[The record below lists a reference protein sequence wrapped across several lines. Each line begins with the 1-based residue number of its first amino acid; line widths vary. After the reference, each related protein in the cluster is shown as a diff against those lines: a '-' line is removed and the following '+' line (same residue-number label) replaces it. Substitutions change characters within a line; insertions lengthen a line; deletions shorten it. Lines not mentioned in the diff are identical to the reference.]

1 MKINI
6 KRVLKFFF
14 TSFIIIHTF
23 PTNAQERKLLT
34 IDEAVQL
41 ALQNHPQ
48 LQASKTGVEI
58 GKQQITIAEL
68 QRVPTLTFSTTASYM
83 GNLFTLDKH
92 FGNKTD
98 IDIPNF
104 GNTFG
109 LQAGQLLFKGGLIKK
124 SIEAADL
131 RAQLSELDLEK
142 DKQSIKFLVISNY
155 LDIVQIDNQIEV
167 LNNNKQLAE
176 TRLKNIK
183 DFYSQGMVT
192 RNEVIRGEL
201 AIQNINQAL
210 LTANNNR
217 KIINYQLNV
226 AIGLPTETIIQ
237 PSQTSAI
244 MANGESLDYYFNVAF
259 ESNPFIQSSQKNIL
273 LASKNVDIIKTDL
286 LPGISAVGG
295 YNMQRPL
302 TSSIPASDLYL
313 NAWQVGLSLNFSIDN
328 LFKTKERIK
337 SGKLV
342 EKQAQQVLEVVKQNI
357 ATGINAA
364 YVKYQEAIAQ
374 SNLAKEAKRLADENY
389 KIIEA
394 KYLNQLVVQAEMID
408 AQNQKIQSDIDY
420 SNSLVNISFQYYNLI
435 KATGTL

>member
-1 MKINI
+1 
-6 KRVLKFFF
+6 
-14 TSFIIIHTF
+14 
-23 PTNAQERKLLT
+23 
-34 IDEAVQL
+34 
-41 ALQNHPQ
+41 
-48 LQASKTGVEI
+48 
-58 GKQQITIAEL
+58 
-68 QRVPTLTFSTTASYM
+68 
-83 GNLFTLDKH
+83 
-92 FGNKTD
+92 
-98 IDIPNF
+98 
-104 GNTFG
+104 
-109 LQAGQLLFKGGLIKK
+109 
-124 SIEAADL
+124 
-131 RAQLSELDLEK
+131 
-142 DKQSIKFLVISNY
+142 
-155 LDIVQIDNQIEV
+155 
-167 LNNNKQLAE
+167 
-176 TRLKNIK
+176 
-183 DFYSQGMVT
+183 
-192 RNEVIRGEL
+192 L

-328 LFKTKERIK
+328 LFKTKERVK